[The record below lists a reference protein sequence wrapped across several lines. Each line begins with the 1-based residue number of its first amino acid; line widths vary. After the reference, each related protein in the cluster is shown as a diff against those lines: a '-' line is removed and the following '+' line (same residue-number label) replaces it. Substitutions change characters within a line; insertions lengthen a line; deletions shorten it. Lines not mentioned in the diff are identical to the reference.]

1 LQSISQLYDS
11 YGKEKGKV
19 IAAGFMNSFCFHTWD
34 LESRQFISDR
44 FGANYS
50 SLSFYHNGQSEP
62 IVFQR
67 EGHVVED
74 WDVLNLEVGQAVIN
88 LTMDRPIRF
97 KFKFRK
103 FEEK

>member
-1 LQSISQLYDS
+1 
-11 YGKEKGKV
+11 
-19 IAAGFMNSFCFHTWD
+19 M
-34 LESRQFISDR
+34 
-44 FGANYS
+44 
-50 SLSFYHNGQSEP
+50 
-62 IVFQR
+62 FQR

>member
-1 LQSISQLYDS
+1 
-11 YGKEKGKV
+11 
-19 IAAGFMNSFCFHTWD
+19 M
-34 LESRQFISDR
+34 
-44 FGANYS
+44 
-50 SLSFYHNGQSEP
+50 
-62 IVFQR
+62 FQR

-88 LTMDRPIRF
+88 LTTDRPIRF